1 VNSKNYNDCIRHET
15 IRVAVCDMMDSTIM
29 PEPLKSVMFSLF
41 PSFVE
46 SYEVSCLSSLV
57 KDGQPLVD
65 PFGNNTGRFMFSPLL
80 EKISELKTRLLSH
93 SRIQEDI
100 D

>member
-1 VNSKNYNDCIRHET
+1 
-15 IRVAVCDMMDSTIM
+15 
-29 PEPLKSVMFSLF
+29 
-41 PSFVE
+41 
-46 SYEVSCLSSLV
+46 LV